1 MKVPIPK
8 LPKITGVVMVR
19 PKAVVGPHAPG
30 VAATSPGGLRALP
43 LAPGRVERSAGRKLL
58 RGKIGSGKID

>member
-1 MKVPIPK
+1 MKVSIPK
-8 LPKITGVVMVR
+8 LPRIAGVVMVR

-30 VAATSPGGLRALP
+30 VATSPDGLRALP

-58 RGKIGSGKID
+58 RGKIGSGKVD